1 MPSKTVSSR
10 FSWKRAVT
18 PAGLHRLTIVIC
30 AVRSGLRTFVIVELR
45 PRFSRGALRNACP
58 DEEGPLIG

>member
-1 MPSKTVSSR
+1 
-10 FSWKRAVT
+10 VT